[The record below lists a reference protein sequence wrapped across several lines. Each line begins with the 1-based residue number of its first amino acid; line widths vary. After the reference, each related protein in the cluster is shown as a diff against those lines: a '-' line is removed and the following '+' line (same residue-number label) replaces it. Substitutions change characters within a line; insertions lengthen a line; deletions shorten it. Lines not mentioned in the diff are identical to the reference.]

1 MKFCGILLPKN
12 GLGSLILVWVS
23 DLKGILQWWCKIVSF
38 PRIDNSGF
46 NLALVVKNNYKI
58 REKSDTPV
66 CEIVALEKVD
76 NWV

>member
-1 MKFCGILLPKN
+1 MWETRVNNKYER
-12 GLGSLILVWVS
+12 SLTDKTVIPV
-23 DLKGILQWWCKIVSF
+23 
-38 PRIDNSGF
+38 
-46 NLALVVKNNYKI
+46 ALVVKNNYKI

>member
-1 MKFCGILLPKN
+1 MDLDLLKFFIWETRVNNKYER
-12 GLGSLILVWVS
+12 SLTDKTVIPV
-23 DLKGILQWWCKIVSF
+23 
-38 PRIDNSGF
+38 
-46 NLALVVKNNYKI
+46 ALVVKNNYKI